1 MSIFLKLK
9 HWQIFLVWILGI
21 IQLVVF
27 MNTELWFLGLA
38 IYLGLLFG
46 WIYSIGR
53 VLNENN
59 VDTKRKLNIWSI
71 LYLISL
77 IPFGIHFHNMF
88 SGSYERL
95 PPLILIIGGGIS
107 LVSIVNIGII
117 GAKSLKEKESNGELT
132 FGNYAPEFFLIVYMI
147 IGVWIIQPRLNKI
160 IREG

>member
-1 MSIFLKLK
+1 MTIFFKLK
-9 HWQIFLVWILGI
+9 HWQLFLVWILGI

-27 MNTELWFLGLA
+27 MNTELWFLGFA

-46 WIYSIGR
+46 WMYSIGK

-59 VDTKRKLNIWSI
+59 VNAKRKLNIWSI
-71 LYLISL
+71 LYLISTV
-77 IPFGIHFHNMF
+77 PFGIHFHNMF
-88 SGSYERL
+88 SGSYER
-95 PPLILIIGGGIS
+95 PHPVIFIICGIAG
-107 LVSIVNIGII
+107 LVSIINIGII
-117 GAKSLKEKESNGELT
+117 AAKSLKENESEGELT